1 MEKIKPNKFA
11 ECLKATEQFGIEVPD
26 EITKVESERFYHL
39 LLVEEVHRPKLK
51 KYDKRVSIIKL
62 NQTDYI
68 TKIKG
73 ASTKGSRSN
82 VMALL
87 GYTNLFVLHDPTIK
101 PTAKKKPAVKK
112 TIESK

>member
-1 MEKIKPNKFA
+1 MEKVKPNKFA
-11 ECLKATEQFGIEVPD
+11 ECLKATEQFGIEVPN

-39 LLVEEVHRPKLK
+39 LLVEEVHRPRLK

-87 GYTNLFVLHDPTIK
+87 VTRIYLCYTIQQLNQRQRK
-101 PTAKKKPAVKK
+101 NRR
-112 TIESK
+112 

>member
-1 MEKIKPNKFA
+1 MEKIKPNKYA
-11 ECLKATEQFGIEVPD
+11 ECVKATEQFGIEVPN
-26 EITKVESERFYHL
+26 EITKIESERFYHL
-39 LLVEEVHRPKLK
+39 VLVEEVHRPKLK
-51 KYDKRVSIIKL
+51 KYDKRVSVIKL

-82 VMALL
+82 HMALL

-101 PTAKKKPAVKK
+101 AVAKKKAPAKPKV
-112 TIESK
+112 EEN

>member
-1 MEKIKPNKFA
+1 M
-11 ECLKATEQFGIEVPD
+11 
-26 EITKVESERFYHL
+26 
-39 LLVEEVHRPKLK
+39 LK
-51 KYDKRVSIIKL
+51 KYDKRVSVIKL

-82 VMALL
+82 HMALL

-101 PTAKKKPAVKK
+101 PTVKKKPAVKK
-112 TIESK
+112 TIELK